1 MSKYW
6 CTLALLVSFVTV
18 TTAQTGLNF
27 SVAHVSP
34 ISPAT
39 IPFLAGPPLL
49 PTSAELQELGA
60 ASFQFISL
68 SKKRAVLALF
78 DRSQRQIATVEMKLT
93 GAAQA
98 PTFLYTIYPVN
109 AKAAWIKLETQQNK
123 YRALLNLSSSAQREV
138 RIKVDLNSSGE
149 ANSRSNNYGI
159 SAIHTFVN
167 GRWRAQPVPSMVS
180 DQSESQFQPFLQNE
194 EKSLFTT
201 QPLKV
206 LNRVIWD
213 IEKMAKSAYKSGR
226 ESSSADPEPTCDV
239 ACYRFAYFP
248 YFYCDGGKQWC
259 NRSCPQGKGF
269 FFIPECVISFYC
281 IVDCNRFPGGVNAL
295 ITTAL
300 DCANN
305 GLTWNSSTN
314 ICEIPSSDCTS
325 YGGTWNSSTN
335 FCSVVNTTCSGW
347 GMTWDSGYSECTG
360 SQQTLCQY
368 YGWYWN
374 FTNSTCGSS
383 PSIGMCGGGADWT
396 TYYST
401 GCYSGLGLFGGSTC
415 GRSNSFQNQCYQFG
429 GDYDSQY
436 CVCTGCDTCG
446 GSPILIDINGD
457 GFAMTDV
464 NHGVLF
470 DLNSNGTR
478 DHLSW
483 TVAATDDAW
492 LALDRNGNSTIDNGQ
507 ELFGDFTPQP
517 ETTRK
522 NGFLALAEFDKPAS
536 GGNQDGI
543 IDKKDSVFASLR
555 LWQDT
560 NHNGVSEPSEM
571 HTLESLGLKALEL
584 DHKLSKRTD
593 EFGNQFKY
601 RGKVWDTHGNQLG
614 RWAWDVFLVGAQ

>member
-6 CTLALLVSFVTV
+6 CTFALLLSFVTV
-18 TTAQTGLNF
+18 TSAQTSLNF
-27 SVAHVSP
+27 SVVPVSP
-34 ISPAT
+34 ISPAI
-39 IPFLAGPPLL
+39 IPFLAGPPIL

-60 ASFQFISL
+60 SSFQFIKI
-68 SKKRAVLALF
+68 SKQRAVIALF

-93 GAAQA
+93 GTTQA
-98 PTFLYTIYPVN
+98 PTFLYTIHPVN
-109 AKAAWIKLETQQNK
+109 ANAAWIKLETQQNK
-123 YRALLNLSSSAQREV
+123 YRALFNLSSSAQREV
-138 RIKVDLNSSGE
+138 RIKVDLNSSGKP
-149 ANSRSNNYGI
+149 NSPGNNYGI
-159 SAIHTFVN
+159 SAIHTLVN
-167 GRWRAQPVPSMVS
+167 GRWRAQPLPSPGS
-180 DQSESQFQPFLQNE
+180 NPSESQFQPILQNE
-194 EKSLFTT
+194 EKTLFTT

-213 IEKMAKSAYKSGR
+213 IERMAKSAYKPGQ
-226 ESSSADPEPTCDV
+226 ESSSTEPDPTCDV
-239 ACYRFAYFP
+239 ACTRFAFLP

-259 NRSCPQGKGF
+259 NRACPQGKGF
-269 FFIPECVISFYC
+269 FFVPECVISFYC
-281 IVDCNRFPGGVNAL
+281 IVDCSRFPGGVNAL
-295 ITTAL
+295 ITTAI

-305 GLTWNSSTN
+305 SLTWNSSTN
-314 ICEIPSSDCTS
+314 KCEIPSSDCTS

-335 FCSVVNTTCSGW
+335 TCSVVNTTCTGW

-360 SQQTLCQY
+360 SQQGLCED

-383 PSIGMCGGGADWT
+383 PAIGMCGGGADWG
-396 TYYST
+396 TYFST
-401 GCYSGLGLFGGSTC
+401 GCYSGLGLYSSIC
-415 GRSNSFQNQCYQFG
+415 GRSNSFQNHCYQFG
-429 GDYDSQY
+429 GEYDSQY
-436 CVCTGCDTCG
+436 CVCTGCDSCG

-464 NHGVLF
+464 QHGVLF

-483 TVAATDDAW
+483 TVGNSDDAW
-492 LALDRNGNSTIDNGQ
+492 LALDRNGNGTIDSGQ
-507 ELFGDFTPQP
+507 ELFGDFTSQP
-517 ETTRK
+517 ETTKK
-522 NGFLALAEFDKPAS
+522 NGFLALAEFDKLAN

-560 NHNGVSEPSEM
+560 NHNGVSESGEI

-593 EFGNQFKY
+593 QFGNQFKY
-601 RGKVWDTHGNQLG
+601 RGKVWDVHGSQLG
-614 RWAWDVFLVGAQ
+614 RWAWDVFLVGSE